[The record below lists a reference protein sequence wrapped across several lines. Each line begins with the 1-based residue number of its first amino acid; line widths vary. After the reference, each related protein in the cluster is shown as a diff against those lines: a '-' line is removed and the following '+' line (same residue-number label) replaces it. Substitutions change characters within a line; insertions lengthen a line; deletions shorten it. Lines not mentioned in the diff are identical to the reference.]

1 MLSKD
6 NYLAEEP
13 QISRIM
19 GLDGLRVGGGR
30 CPPLFVGGLLV
41 ACFFLVC
48 NWWSLST
55 ENLELL
61 RQLDE
66 LNEHLKISAEE
77 RDECTTLRQNMDQ
90 RYKSLKDEVG
100 TLHVRL
106 QQLNSLKMKN
116 DEVTESLTMC
126 KSELDSLNKL
136 DATKSATLETLRL
149 EKDTMATQLATKKE
163 ENKKLMTDLEAALSN
178 LEKLKLSVNIQN
190 EKAVEEEFRTELT
203 EGSKDKAQLGPV
215 DESAVQISVSGQR
228 GMKYHGVPI
237 LPRDPP
243 GVSRQ
248 SPRLSVTMLKAPTS
262 NTVAANNLANIENGK
277 ENVDE
282 ANGEPSNNANEGEE
296 ESHRFIEPDEHNKN
310 DGEQQN

>member
-228 GMKYHGVPI
+228 
-237 LPRDPP
+237 
-243 GVSRQ
+243 
-248 SPRLSVTMLKAPTS
+248 APTS

>member
-190 EKAVEEEFRTELT
+190 EKAVEEEFRTE
-203 EGSKDKAQLGPV
+203 S
-215 DESAVQISVSGQR
+215 
-228 GMKYHGVPI
+228 
-237 LPRDPP
+237 
-243 GVSRQ
+243 
-248 SPRLSVTMLKAPTS
+248 PTS

>member
-228 GMKYHGVPI
+228 
-237 LPRDPP
+237 
-243 GVSRQ
+243 
-248 SPRLSVTMLKAPTS
+248 APTS

-282 ANGEPSNNANEGEE
+282 ANGAEPSNNANEGEE